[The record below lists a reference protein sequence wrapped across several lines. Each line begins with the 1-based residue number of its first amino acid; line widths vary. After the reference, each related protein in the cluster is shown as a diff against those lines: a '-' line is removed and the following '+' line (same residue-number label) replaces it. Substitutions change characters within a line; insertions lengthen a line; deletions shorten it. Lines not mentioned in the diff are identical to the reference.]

1 MFIKV
6 EQNQKVIIIEFIEEV
21 KLIEYLKKE
30 MNEWLIKFNY
40 QKLLIPID

>member
-1 MFIKV
+1 MFIKA